1 MVLHLL
7 PEVFLFLF
15 CLLIIFLL
23 GVPKIE
29 VKFDIDANGILLVQ
43 AEDKASGR
51 HEKITITNDKGR
63 LSKDEIDRMV
73 HEAEKYK
80 DEDNRIKEA
89 IEARNGLESLAFSL
103 RNTLTEG
110 KIKIDDS
117 DKKKLEDK
125 VKGFYFIFFVF
136 YFIIF

>member
-1 MVLHLL
+1 M
-7 PEVFLFLF
+7 FLF
-15 CLLIIFLL
+15 L

-73 HEAEKYK
+73 QEAEKYK
-80 DEDNRIKEA
+80 EEDNRIKDA
-89 IEARNGLESLAFSL
+89 IDARNSLESLAFSL

-110 KIKIDDS
+110 KIKFDDA

-125 VKGFYFIFFVF
+125 VKGFYLFIFIFIFF
-136 YFIIF
+136 IFFRND